1 MIKFIGI
8 INMNSEELFK
18 ISKNIIP
25 GGVNSPVRAFEPYP
39 FFVKEAKGSHITDI
53 DGNDY
58 IDYCLAYGP
67 ILLGHSDDDV
77 MKDVYE
83 QMQRGTAYGAPTEN
97 EVKLA
102 QEVIDRVPCAEMVR
116 FVNSGTEATM
126 AAIRLARGF
135 TGKNKIVKF
144 EGAYH
149 GAHDYVLVKSGS
161 GAACLPDS
169 AGIPEATTQNTLS
182 VPFNDVDALTKLIEE
197 EGENIACII
206 VEPVMGNIGC
216 VEPNVKFLKF
226 LREITEENGIVLIF
240 DEVITGFRVSRG
252 GAQSYYGVK
261 PDLVTFAKVLGG
273 GFPIGAYAGK
283 KEIMSLIAPN
293 GPVYQAGTFSGNP
306 ISIQA
311 GLSTL
316 KKLDYPFYGEMSQK
330 GDFIRKGISDIL
342 EDLKL
347 DLQAVGLSSMFQIY
361 FNEEPVIDY
370 ETAKR
375 SDAKRFLVYFRELLK
390 NGVFIPPSQFEC
402 NFISGA
408 HTDED
413 LTKTTEAIEAAF
425 KVAWEK

>member
-1 MIKFIGI
+1 
-8 INMNSEELFK
+8 MNSEELFK
-18 ISKNIIP
+18 ISKNITP

-39 FFVKEAKGSHITDI
+39 FFVKEAKGSHIKDI

-58 IDYCLAYGP
+58 VDHCLAYGP

-77 MKDVYE
+77 MNDVYA
-83 QMQRGTAYGAPTEN
+83 QMQKGTAYGAPTEN

-102 QEVIDRVPCAEMVR
+102 QEIIDRVPCAEMVR

-135 TGKNKIVKF
+135 TGKDKIVKF
-144 EGAYH
+144 EGSYH

-169 AGIPEATTQNTLS
+169 LGIPVETTQNTLS
-182 VPFNDVDALTKLIEE
+182 VPFNDVEALTKLIDD

-216 VEPNVKFLKF
+216 VEPTVKYLKF

-252 GAQSYYGVK
+252 GAQEYYGVK
-261 PDLVTFAKVLGG
+261 PDLVTFAKILGG

-306 ISIQA
+306 ISVQA

-316 KKLDYPFYGEMSQK
+316 AKLDYPFYGELARK
-330 GDFIRKGISDIL
+330 GDFLRDNMKDIV
-342 EDLKL
+342 EDLEL
-347 DLQAVGLSSMFQIY
+347 DLQVVGLASMFQVY
-361 FNEEPVIDY
+361 FNPEPVINY
-370 ETAKR
+370 EIAKK
-375 SDAKRFLVYFRELLK
+375 SDTKRFLVYFRELLK

-408 HTDED
+408 HTEED
-413 LTKTTEAIEAAF
+413 LVKTSEAIETAL

>member
-1 MIKFIGI
+1 M
-8 INMNSEELFK
+8 
-18 ISKNIIP
+18 
-25 GGVNSPVRAFEPYP
+25 NSPVRAFEPYP
-39 FFVKEAKGSHITDI
+39 FFVKEAKGSHIVDI

-102 QEVIDRVPCAEMVR
+102 EEVIDRVPCAEMVR

-135 TGKNKIVKF
+135 TGKSKIVKF

-169 AGIPEATTQNTLS
+169 AGIPVETTQNTLS
-182 VPFNDVDALTKLIEE
+182 VPFNNVDALTKLIED
-197 EGENIACII
+197 EGEDIACVI

-216 VEPNVKFLKF
+216 VEPTVKFLKF

-330 GDFIRKGISDIL
+330 GDFLRESISDIL

-347 DLQAVGLSSMFQIY
+347 ELQGVGLSSMFQIY

-408 HTDED
+408 HTDDD
-413 LTKTTEAIEAAF
+413 LIKTSEAIEQAL
-425 KVAWEK
+425 KVAWKI

>member
-1 MIKFIGI
+1 
-8 INMNSEELFK
+8 MNSEELFK
-18 ISKNIIP
+18 ISKNITP

-39 FFVKEAKGSHITDI
+39 FFVKEAKGSHIKDI

-58 IDYCLAYGP
+58 VDHCLAYGP

-77 MKDVYE
+77 MNDVYA
-83 QMQRGTAYGAPTEN
+83 QMQKGTAYGAPTEN

-102 QEVIDRVPCAEMVR
+102 QEIIDRVPCAEMVR

-135 TGKNKIVKF
+135 TGKDKIVKF
-144 EGAYH
+144 EGSYH

-169 AGIPEATTQNTLS
+169 LGIPVETTQNTLS
-182 VPFNDVDALTKLIEE
+182 VPFNDVEALTKLIDD

-216 VEPNVKFLKF
+216 VEPTVKYLKF

-252 GAQSYYGVK
+252 GAQEYYGVK
-261 PDLVTFAKVLGG
+261 PDLVTFAKILGG

-306 ISIQA
+306 ISVQA

-316 KKLDYPFYGEMSQK
+316 AKLDYPFYGELARK
-330 GDFIRKGISDIL
+330 GDFLRDNMKDIV
-342 EDLKL
+342 DDL
-347 DLQAVGLSSMFQIY
+347 DLDMQVVGLASMIQ
-361 FNEEPVIDY
+361 
-370 ETAKR
+370 R
-375 SDAKRFLVYFRELLK
+375 
-390 NGVFIPPSQFEC
+390 
-402 NFISGA
+402 
-408 HTDED
+408 
-413 LTKTTEAIEAAF
+413 
-425 KVAWEK
+425 